1 MKLIERFLTI
11 ARQRH
16 SGVQIDLNG
25 WKTQAIN
32 VKPCQSNTYDCGLW
46 VLAAMTAVLR
56 GRHITNLQE
65 EQMSDWRHYIC
76 SMVLSLPART

>member
-32 VKPCQSNTYDCGLW
+32 VG
-46 VLAAMTAVLR
+46 
-56 GRHITNLQE
+56 
-65 EQMSDWRHYIC
+65 YI
-76 SMVLSLPART
+76 VHARQCRLLT